1 MMDPD
6 PESMQP
12 DPKRCIPISD
22 IICSLRPPLGPEQ
35 SKFIGFS
42 AALTACIL
50 SGFAG
55 VYFEKILKAGL
66 ALKKPTQKN
75 PPKKTH

>member
-1 MMDPD
+1 V
-6 PESMQP
+6 
-12 DPKRCIPISD
+12 R
-22 IICSLRPPLGPEQ
+22 LGPEQ

-66 ALKKPTQKN
+66 ALKNPRKKNHLKKPTKN
-75 PPKKTH
+75 VFFFFLIFNFL